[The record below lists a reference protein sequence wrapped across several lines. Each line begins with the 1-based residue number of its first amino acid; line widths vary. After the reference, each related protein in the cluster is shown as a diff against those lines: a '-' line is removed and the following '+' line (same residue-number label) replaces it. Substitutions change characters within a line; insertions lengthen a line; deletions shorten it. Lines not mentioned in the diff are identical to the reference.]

1 MHSVPHGVCRR
12 CCVGGAATIMLWLS
26 QRMCCFGL
34 RSVCLFGQRM
44 RCVGLLCFCLFC
56 LSLRSERLRS
66 VCLLSFGLRTRC
78 LTGVQLGRG

>member
-1 MHSVPHGVCRR
+1 MRGFC
-12 CCVGGAATIMLWLS
+12 
-26 QRMCCFGL
+26 L

-44 RCVGLLCFCLFC
+44 CRVGLLCLRLLC